1 MIVKWKDCG
10 MLHSTLNMREKK
22 EVIQSEKET
31 DEKMEAL

>member
-1 MIVKWKDCG
+1 
-10 MLHSTLNMREKK
+10 MLHSTLNMMWQTELWMREKK